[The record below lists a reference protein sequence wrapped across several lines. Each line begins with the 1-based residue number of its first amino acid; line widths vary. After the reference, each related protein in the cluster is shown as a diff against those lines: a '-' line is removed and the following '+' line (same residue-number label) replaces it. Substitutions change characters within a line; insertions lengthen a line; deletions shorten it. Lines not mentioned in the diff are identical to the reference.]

1 MYPEI
6 LEVAKRLKMKGID
19 FDLEEW
25 EDGYCISVDN
35 DCDQDMQ
42 AYQYNGSY
50 LSELG
55 LIEIVVYNDLY
66 DYKSYADVDYVVD
79 FIVKFMNLM
88 EEN

>member
-6 LEVAKRLKMKGID
+6 LEVAKRLRMKGIE

-25 EDGYCISVDN
+25 EDGYCILVDN
-35 DCDQDMQ
+35 DLDQEMQ

-79 FIVKFMNLM
+79 FIVKFVNLL
-88 EEN
+88 EGE

>member
-6 LEVAKRLKMKGID
+6 LEVAKRLKNKGID

-25 EDGYCISVDN
+25 EDGYCISIDN
-35 DCDQDMQ
+35 GYNQEMQ

-55 LIEIVVYNDLY
+55 LLEIIVYNNAY
-66 DYKSYADVDYVVD
+66 DYKTYADVEYTV
-79 FIVKFMNLM
+79 NLI
-88 EEN
+88 ENFVNQEG

>member
-6 LEVAKRLKMKGID
+6 LEVAKRLRMKGIE

-25 EDGYCISVDN
+25 EDGYYITVDN
-35 DCDQDMQ
+35 DCNQEMQ

-79 FIVKFMNLM
+79 FIEKFVNLM
-88 EEN
+88 EGE